1 MYLDADPVS
10 RVSLEFNATGLPGA
24 GNPSSTN
31 PRGVHVKRQS
41 LIILTITALLC
52 TTVATAKPGAKAGN
66 TVTYDGQ
73 MIGPDNSPVSGI
85 YQLQFSLHRS
95 EKARNSIWKEKHEV
109 AVTNG
114 FYRISLGALKPIPKR
129 FKLEQ
134 LYLSVAMV
142 DGPELVREPL
152 KPLIQSAAQQSKARR
167 EPTKPA
173 TKRTPRTDFV
183 AEADRA
189 EFANEAE
196 VAANATRL
204 EGKTLDE
211 VVRYVKTS
219 IGGRTVL
226 VSKSL
231 ELSGHAGGVGGK
243 KPFEV
248 MCPRGY
254 VAVGVQGRAGRFID
268 GFELICASLKTQ

>member
-1 MYLDADPVS
+1 
-10 RVSLEFNATGLPGA
+10 
-24 GNPSSTN
+24 
-31 PRGVHVKRQS
+31 VKRYS
-41 LIILTITALLC
+41 PILLAIAIL
-52 TTVATAKPGAKAGN
+52 AFAMPAIAAPGSRASN

-73 MIGPDNSPVSGI
+73 MIGPDNRPVSGI

-114 FYRISLGALKPIPKR
+114 FYRISLGAMKPIPKR
-129 FKLEQ
+129 FKLEK

-152 KPLIQSAAQQSKARR
+152 KPLIQSAAETSQTRI
-167 EPTKPA
+167 EPVKPA
-173 TKRTPRTDFV
+173 DKRPSRTGFV

-211 VVRYVKTS
+211 VVTYVKST

-226 VSKSL
+226 VSKNL

-254 VAVGVQGRAGRFID
+254 VVVGIQGRAGRFID